1 MKFKKYFLMILMST
15 TFLLRKLLHM
25 RECVDIRYTPE
36 RLCKYDLR
44 FNGEICLGKVSI
56 VIKLIGVDLY

>member
-1 MKFKKYFLMILMST
+1 MILMST
-15 TFLLRKLLHM
+15 TFLIRELLHM
-25 RECVDIRYTPE
+25 RECVCIGYMPE

>member
-1 MKFKKYFLMILMST
+1 MKFKKYVLMILMSS
-15 TFLLRKLLHM
+15 TFLIRKLLHM
-25 RECVDIRYTPE
+25 RECVYIRYMPE